1 MSIIKLL
8 EFLMKKFIAITL
20 LSLASTVSMAAT
32 ITLPDYLIF
41 TAVDGQSVANKG
53 QIDIEPGQHLLELQ
67 FYDVYSTGADDTNFV
82 KSDALYWSLNLTKNE
97 DIQVRAKDIFTTKSA
112 RKFIDSP
119 QITIDTASLKGES
132 VKLVNHAELMSI
144 IMKQHSKMMN
154 H

>member
-1 MSIIKLL
+1 
-8 EFLMKKFIAITL
+8 MKKFIAITL

-53 QIDIEPGQHLLELQ
+53 QIDIEPGQHLLELK